1 MAQFECNVV
10 VKRMDSTDNTHP
22 MRQVTSN
29 ELVPGDILIV
39 PEGEVMPCDAILLEG
54 ECVIN
59 EAMLTGESL
68 PSIKVALPEGNIKKV
83 GTFSI
88 ENREQ
93 VSLLQHNILG

>member
-1 MAQFECNVV
+1 
-10 VKRMDSTDNTHP
+10 